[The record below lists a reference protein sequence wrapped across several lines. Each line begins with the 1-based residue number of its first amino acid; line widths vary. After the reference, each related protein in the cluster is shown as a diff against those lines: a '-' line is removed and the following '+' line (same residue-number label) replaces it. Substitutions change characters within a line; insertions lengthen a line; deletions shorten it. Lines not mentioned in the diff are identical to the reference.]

1 MTEEGRIP
9 WRREWKPTS
18 VFLLGEFHEER
29 SLVGTV
35 HGITKSWTQ
44 LSEEH
49 FYFFMSKGKCIED
62 RTKGI
67 IILSVLTT

>member
-9 WRREWKPTS
+9 WRREWKPTP
-18 VFLLGEFHEER
+18 VFLHGEFYGER
-29 SLVGTV
+29 SLMGTA
-35 HGITKSWTQ
+35 HGVTKSWTQ
-44 LSEEH
+44 LSEKH
-49 FYFFMSKGKCIED
+49 FHFFMSKEKCIED